1 MTRKLL
7 SMLVVLGVGSFVAS
21 AQACDKHKAAKTA
34 AAAVEN
40 ASECPHARAK
50 LTAAGATTDGR
61 SDAAATGSSTCS
73 GKSKLTS
80 AKAEGSSGKDCP
92 FAAKAAAKA
101 ECSGKAQLT
110 SAKTEGSSGKDC
122 PFAAKAAG
130 ESTCSGK
137 GKLTSAGGECTCPIK
152 KQIDAVLAS
161 LPSMQYKVGDEVTGC
176 SKSAGKMAKANGG
189 KMQYVVSEQVFT
201 DEGEA
206 VVKLASLL
214 ESEIASLT
222 TIQYAV
228 GGECVQCPLRA
239 KDLAKKSDSKIAYRV
254 AGIDFDSREKAQKAV
269 EAAKA
274 ALTSV
279 KMTYKVGDQ
288 SFCCDKMAG
297 AKAKETSS
305 KLVYVVGDEETGCS
319 QSAKL
324 KLAKHKIRTIVAAA
338 ARLNVS

>member
-1 MTRKLL
+1 MTRKVL
-7 SMLVVLGVGSFVAS
+7 SMLLVLGVGSFVAS

-110 SAKTEGSSGKDC
+110 SAKAEGSCCKDC
-122 PFAAKAAG
+122 PFSGKAA
-130 ESTCSGK
+130 
-137 GKLTSAGGECTCPIK
+137 AGGECTCPIK

-269 EAAKA
+269 EAVKA

>member
-1 MTRKLL
+1 MTRKVL
-7 SMLVVLGVGSFVAS
+7 SMLLILGVGSFVAS

-34 AAAVEN
+34 ATAVEN
-40 ASECPHARAK
+40 SSECPHARAK
-50 LTAAGATTDGR
+50 LTAAGTTTDGR
-61 SDAAATGSSTCS
+61 SDATATGSSTCS

-80 AKAEGSSGKDCP
+80 AKVEGSSGKDCP
-92 FAAKAAAKA
+92 FAGKAA
-101 ECSGKAQLT
+101 
-110 SAKTEGSSGKDC
+110 
-122 PFAAKAAG
+122 
-130 ESTCSGK
+130 
-137 GKLTSAGGECTCPIK
+137 AGGECTCPIK
-152 KQIDAVLAS
+152 KQINAVLAS
-161 LPSMQYKVGDEVTGC
+161 LPTMKYKVGDEVTGC

-189 KMQYVVSEQVFT
+189 KMQYMVGEEIFT

-214 ESEIASLT
+214 ENEIASLSS
-222 TIQYAV
+222 IQYAV
-228 GGECVQCPLRA
+228 AGECVQCPLRA
-239 KDLAKKSDSKIAYRV
+239 KDLAKKSDAKIAYRV
-254 AGIDFDSREKAQKAV
+254 AGVDFDSREKAQKAV
-269 EAAKA
+269 EAVKA

-324 KLAKHKIRTIVAAA
+324 KLAKHKIRTIVEAA
-338 ARLNVS
+338 ARLSAS

>member
-21 AQACDKHKAAKTA
+21 AQACDGCPKHKATKTA
-34 AAAVEN
+34 AQAPGN
-40 ASECPHARAK
+40 PSECPHARAK

-61 SDAAATGSSTCS
+61 SDATATGSSTCS

-80 AKAEGSSGKDCP
+80 AKA
-92 FAAKAAAKA
+92 
-101 ECSGKAQLT
+101 
-110 SAKTEGSSGKDC
+110 EGSSGKDC

-161 LPSMQYKVGDEVTGC
+161 LPSMQYKVGDEVTSC

-206 VVKLASLL
+206 IVKLASLL
-214 ESEIASLT
+214 ESEIASLSS
-222 TIQYAV
+222 IQYAV

-269 EAAKA
+269 EAVKA

-319 QSAKL
+319 QSAKP
-324 KLAKHKIRTIVAAA
+324 KLAKHKIHTIVAAA
-338 ARLNVS
+338 ARLNAS